1 MTLLDIKKIVREK
14 INQLPV
20 HIWNSANNQVQS
32 RCPYCGDSRNKLHGH
47 FSIKIDM
54 NSDSIILYR
63 CFRCNESGILTSQ
76 TMEDFGV
83 PLSIEDAKALDVL
96 NRPNNKSTYA
106 RQRPLNYRVPVLI
119 DPVDSKLKLD
129 YLNNRLGIEFTP
141 EMIQES
147 KIILSIMDFF
157 SENKIRIPD
166 HINPRMIK
174 LIEENYIGFLS
185 ANNNKITF
193 RRVVNND
200 QLSRYIKIAIDPY
213 NTSPNNFYSIK
224 NSGIDLLYTDPIH
237 IHIAE
242 GTFDILSIKYNIK
255 HDSSQKHLFYASCGY
270 NFGTIIK
277 WLIYMGINTDLYV
290 HLYSDN
296 DKTDEDDIKVLN
308 SGINKYWIDHAFIH
322 RNMFPNEKDF
332 GVPANRIKESY
343 IQIK

>member
-20 HIWNSANNQVQS
+20 HIWNSANNQVQT
-32 RCPYCGDSRNKLHGH
+32 RCVYCGDSRNKLHGH

-174 LIEENYIGFLS
+174 LIEENYVGFLS

-200 QLSRYIKIAIDPY
+200 QLSRYIKISIDPY

-224 NSGIDLLYTDPIH
+224 NPGIDLLYTTPVH
-237 IHIAE
+237 VHIAE
-242 GTFDILSIKYNIK
+242 GTFDIISIKYNLI
-255 HDSSQKHLFYASCGY
+255 HDPSQIHLFFASCGY

-277 WLIYMGINTDLYV
+277 WLIYMGINTDLYI

-296 DKTDEDDIKVLN
+296 DKSDEEDIRVLN
-308 SGINKYWIDHAFIH
+308 SGINKYWIDHAYIH
-322 RNMFPNEKDF
+322 RNMYQGEKDF
-332 GVPANRIKESY
+332 GVPANRIKESH
-343 IQIK
+343 IQVK

>member
-1 MTLLDIKKIVREK
+1 MTLLDIKKIVLDRIK
-14 INQLPV
+14 TLPV
-20 HIWNSANNQVQS
+20 CIPNSGQTNWVT
-32 RCPYCGDSRNKLHGH
+32 RCPYWGDSRNILHGH

-54 NSDSIILYR
+54 NSDSIMLAR
-63 CFRCNESGILTSQ
+63 CFRCNESGIITSQ
-76 TMEDFGV
+76 TMEDLGV

-96 NRPNNKSTYA
+96 NRPNSKSTYA
-106 RQRPLNYRVPVLI
+106 RQKPLKYKVPVLI
-119 DPVDSKLKLD
+119 NPVDNKIKLD
-129 YLNNRLGIEFTP
+129 YLNERLGIEFTP

-174 LIEENYIGFLS
+174 LIEENYVGFLS

-200 QLSRYIKIAIDPY
+200 QLSRYIKISIDPY

-224 NSGIDLLYTDPIH
+224 NPGIDLLYTTPVH
-237 IHIAE
+237 VHIAE
-242 GTFDILSIKYNIK
+242 GTFDIISIKYNLP
-255 HDSSQKHLFYASCGY
+255 HDDSQKHLFFASCGY

-296 DKTDEDDIKVLN
+296 DKSDEEDIKVLN
-308 SGINKYWIDHAFIH
+308 SGINKYWIDHAYIH
-322 RNMFPNEKDF
+322 RNMFQGEKDF
-332 GVPANRIKESY
+332 GVPAVRIKESH
-343 IQIK
+343 IQVK

>member
-1 MTLLDIKKIVREK
+1 MTLLDIKKIVLDRIK
-14 INQLPV
+14 TLPV
-20 HIWNSANNQVQS
+20 CIPNSGQTNWVT
-32 RCPYCGDSRNKLHGH
+32 RCPYCGDSRNILHGH

-54 NSDSIILYR
+54 NSDSIMLAR
-63 CFRCNESGILTSQ
+63 CFRCNESGIITSQ
-76 TMEDFGV
+76 TMEDLGV

-96 NRPNNKSTYA
+96 NRPNSKSTYA
-106 RQRPLNYRVPVLI
+106 RQKPLKYKVPVLI
-119 DPVDSKLKLD
+119 NPVDNKIKLD
-129 YLNNRLGIEFTP
+129 YLNERLGIEFTP

-174 LIEENYIGFLS
+174 LIEENYVGFLS

-200 QLSRYIKIAIDPY
+200 QLSRYIKISIDPY

-224 NSGIDLLYTDPIH
+224 NPGIDLLYTTPVH
-237 IHIAE
+237 VHIAE
-242 GTFDILSIKYNIK
+242 GTFDIISIKYNLI
-255 HDSSQKHLFYASCGY
+255 HDPSQIHLFFASCGY

-277 WLIYMGINTDLYV
+277 WLIYMGINTDLYI

-296 DKTDEDDIKVLN
+296 DKSDEEDMRVLN
-308 SGINKYWIDHAFIH
+308 SGINKYWIDHAYIH
-322 RNMFPNEKDF
+322 RNMYQGEKDF
-332 GVPANRIKESY
+332 GVPANRINESH
-343 IQIK
+343 IQLK

>member
-14 INQLPV
+14 INQFPV
-20 HIWNSANNQVQS
+20 HIWNSANNQIQT
-32 RCPYCGDSRNKLHGH
+32 RCVYCGDSRNKLHGH

-76 TMEDFGV
+76 TMEDLGI

-96 NRPNNKSTYA
+96 NRLNNKSTYA

-157 SENKIRIPD
+157 SENKIRLPD

-185 ANNNKITF
+185 ANNSKITF
-193 RRVVNND
+193 RRVVNYD
-200 QLSRYIKIAIDPY
+200 QLSCYI
-213 NTSPNNFYSIK
+213 
-224 NSGIDLLYTDPIH
+224 
-237 IHIAE
+237 
-242 GTFDILSIKYNIK
+242 
-255 HDSSQKHLFYASCGY
+255 
-270 NFGTIIK
+270 
-277 WLIYMGINTDLYV
+277 
-290 HLYSDN
+290 
-296 DKTDEDDIKVLN
+296 
-308 SGINKYWIDHAFIH
+308 
-322 RNMFPNEKDF
+322 
-332 GVPANRIKESY
+332 
-343 IQIK
+343 

>member
-1 MTLLDIKKIVREK
+1 MTLLDIKKLVREK

-20 HIWNSANNQVQS
+20 HIWNSANTEVCT
-32 RCPYCGDSRNKLHGH
+32 RCIRCQDSRNRLHGH
-47 FSIKIDM
+47 FSIKIDE
-54 NSDSIILYR
+54 NSDSLIVYR
-63 CFRCNESGILTSQ
+63 CFKCNSAGILNSQ
-76 TMEDFGV
+76 DMEDLGV

-96 NRPNNKSTYA
+96 NRPNRKSTYN
-106 RQRPLNYRVPVLI
+106 RQRPLNYKVPVI
-119 DPVDSKLKLD
+119 INPIDSKIKID

-157 SENKIRIPD
+157 SENKIKIPD
-166 HINPRMIK
+166 HINPKLIK
-174 LIEENYIGFLS
+174 IIEENYVGFLS

-193 RRVVNND
+193 RRIINND
-200 QLSRYIKIAIDPY
+200 QLNRYIKLSIDPY

-224 NSGIDLLYTDPIH
+224 NPGMDLLYTEPVH

-242 GTFDILSIKYNIK
+242 GTFDILSIKYNLPR
-255 HDSSQKHLFYASCGY
+255 DDSQKHLFFASCGY

-296 DKTDEDDIKVLN
+296 DKSDEEDIKVLN

-322 RNMFPNEKDF
+322 RNMFQGEKDF
-332 GVPANRIKESY
+332 GVPSIRIKESH
-343 IQIK
+343 IQVK